1 MENIGYFITI
11 LVAIILGVIII
22 KKVASCLIRSI
33 VVLVL
38 LAILGYIYF
47 GILHWWSETDMDYSC

>member
-11 LVAIILGVIII
+11 LIAIILGVIII

-47 GILHWWSETDMDYSC
+47 GILH

>member
-11 LVAIILGVIII
+11 LAAIILGVIII

-47 GILHWWSETDMDYSC
+47 GILH

>member
-33 VVLVL
+33 IVLVL

-47 GILHWWSETDMDYSC
+47 GILH

>member
-47 GILHWWSETDMDYSC
+47 RILH

>member
-47 GILHWWSETDMDYSC
+47 GILH